1 MKRTLIGLILAVAL
15 ILAALPASAQLGDV
29 DNSSFTVQNRGSEEA
44 TVLIVFYEEDGT
56 EHVPSPLNLD
66 QPNPF
71 TLHPGSSFEVYVPDI
86 PDLDD
91 GRYSV
96 VISSDQDIVAVTNM
110 IGEMGTIFYTGS
122 YSGDAPGADAV
133 FVPSVVYA
141 FYNWNSLISIQNAG
155 DSATNVTVDY
165 TCADGSTA
173 QHTKADL
180 APGAA
185 VHFDLE
191 TNPPAGLPVGCT
203 GSAEVSA
210 TGGTPLIVVDNQ
222 SAAGGFTQSYNAFI
236 AGATELFV
244 PALYHQYYTWD
255 SSLNIRKIGA
265 GSTTVTVA
273 YSDDTSSECVLT
285 DASPSCLLYMPD
297 ELVGTGLFA
306 ADISSDALPVV
317 AIVNAANPNNQAQT
331 YGAFL
336 GGTETVGVL
345 NETVGLP
352 TLMNQYFGWD
362 TSFTCQ
368 NVGEVATTLSISYQ
382 DHEADAYDTAALAA
396 GESIEVYQ
404 PAETFLA
411 EGYRGAAVVTANAA
425 GAEIACIVNLTHGA
439 NQAADMGDWSMS
451 YNAE

>member
-1 MKRTLIGLILAVAL
+1 MKRTMMGLIVAIAL

-29 DNSSFTVQNRGSEEA
+29 DNSSFTVQNTGSEEA
-44 TVLIVFYEEDGT
+44 TVLIAFYEEDGT
-56 EHVPSPLNLD
+56 EHTPSPLNLG

-71 TLHPGSSFEVYVPDI
+71 TLDPGASFEVYVPDI

-96 VISSDQDIVAVTNM
+96 VISSDQEMVAIANL
-110 IGEMGTIFYTGS
+110 IGQTGNIFYTGS
-122 YSGDAPGADAV
+122 YSGAAMGASAV
-133 FVPSVVYA
+133 FVPSVVYE

-180 APGAA
+180 MPGAA

-222 SAAGGFTQSYNAFI
+222 SATGGFTQSYNAFI

-273 YSDDTSSECVLT
+273 YSDDTTSTCVLT

-336 GGTETVGVL
+336 DGTEM
-345 NETVGLP
+345 VGLP
-352 TLMNQYFGWD
+352 TVMNQYYGWD

-368 NVGEVATTLSISYQ
+368 NVGGIATTLNISYQ
-382 DHEADAYDTAALAA
+382 DHEADAYDTAALGV

-404 PAETFLA
+404 PAEAFLA